1 MNTKD
6 LIKNIKRDKS
16 LPKYIRTD
24 LIKILKSDLYTDTLT
39 IVSTLD
45 GSPKSRACVIRF
57 NQLDPTKIRNKQQLL
72 DFRTE
77 LTNVKNECLKCTINP
92 YFYIKT
98 KTNRNVKTI
107 GDIMIP
113 NSNNPIS
120 INSIISNSKY
130 NYLDKPRMI
139 KDYLITWNRDARKYL
154 ENKVQLHHEYLA
166 KSHRTKYSSF
176 FMKLGSFLS
185 FFVLIFAIIATVAGY
200 KTYPDMT
207 IYSVVAIGCS
217 ALVLFVNAIVNS
229 FHTRRLKKY
238 DKQMK
243 QLDRLFERYADHT
256 FDIEAATMQR
266 VYAKRLCKYPLHKI
280 NIVSP
285 SIKKFDIEKYVYSQ
299 KSIANRKFGF
309 LKILAFLGFIASIV
323 CVILMSNII
332 GIF

>member
-6 LIKNIKRDKS
+6 LIKNIKKDKS

-24 LIKILKSDLYTDTLT
+24 LIKILKSELYTDTLT

-45 GSPKSRACVIRF
+45 NSPRSRSCVMRF
-57 NQLDPTKIRNKQQLL
+57 NQLDPHKVRTKQQLL
-72 DFRTE
+72 DFRNE
-77 LTNVKNECLKCTINP
+77 LTNIKNECVKCTINP

-154 ENKVQLHHEYLA
+154 ENKVELHHEYLA
-166 KSHRTKYSSF
+166 KSHHTKYSSF
-176 FMKLGSFLS
+176 LMKLGSFLS
-185 FFVLIFAIIATVAGY
+185 FFILLFAILATVAGY
-200 KTYPDMT
+200 KTYPDVTLYSIIT
-207 IYSVVAIGCS
+207 IVCS
-217 ALVLFVNAIVNS
+217 TLVLFVNALVNS
-229 FHTRRLKKY
+229 FHTRRLKRY
-238 DKQMK
+238 DRQMRK
-243 QLDRLFERYADHT
+243 LDRLNERFADHT
-256 FDIEAATMQR
+256 FDIEDVTMKR
-266 VYAKRLCKYPLHKI
+266 VYARKLCKYPLDRI

-299 KSIANRKFGF
+299 KAIANRKFGF
-309 LKILAFLGFIASIV
+309 LKILAFLGFVASIV
-323 CVILMSNII
+323 CAILMSNII